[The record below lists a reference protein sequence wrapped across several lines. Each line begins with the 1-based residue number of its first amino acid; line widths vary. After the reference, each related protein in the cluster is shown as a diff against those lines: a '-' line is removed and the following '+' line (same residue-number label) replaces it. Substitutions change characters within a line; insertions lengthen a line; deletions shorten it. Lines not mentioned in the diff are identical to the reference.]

1 MRKRFAVSL
10 AMLASGATLLAS
22 ASFASQHGS
31 TARKGGILRFT
42 LAFGI
47 ENIDPQRSFYS
58 PEWQYEWLTGRML
71 LTFAHRKGA
80 LGYRLVKDGASGYT
94 VSRDGR
100 TYTFRIRPG
109 MKLSDGSR
117 LAAANYK
124 HALLRILHPDV
135 DSSLASLFTDPATV
149 NIVGAS
155 DYIAGRTST
164 VPGIRT
170 RGPHTLI
177 IELVSPSP
185 LLATLMALPPT
196 GGVSRRLPFS
206 AITSVNAS
214 NPLPTGGRYYV
225 QEYVRDR
232 RLRIRKNRFYK
243 ALGAVPIPG
252 VAAGFDYEIG
262 VQQDQALLLIKSTR
276 MGCWPCVDWAVDGLP
291 PGAWDA
297 LFDQYGTKGRARLF
311 PTAVVD
317 YITLN
322 NSKGPFADVNARKAI
337 AWGIDRS
344 RIASVFGRYART
356 PQCSLLTPAV
366 PGYKRCTVY
375 PNTPDLA
382 RARSLASGHLHDR
395 INYWYTSSTS
405 GPQIQQLVTAQL
417 RAIGFDNIE
426 HRPFS
431 SGVFTALGRRGNSYD
446 LAVVGWAALFA
457 DPYAYVNTLLSGD
470 TIRDV
475 LNTNTAYFNDPE
487 ANRLM
492 RAAARLTGRKR
503 LETYGKLDLLIQE
516 RWAPIVILGHRN
528 DRAFFSVRID
538 TKSIFQ
544 SPVYGLD
551 LGRLA
556 LR

>member
-1 MRKRFAVSL
+1 
-10 AMLASGATLLAS
+10 MLVTGTALLAS
-22 ASFASQHGS
+22 ASFASPQGS
-31 TARKGGILRFT
+31 RAKSGGILEFS
-42 LAFGI
+42 LFAGI
-47 ENIDPQRSFYS
+47 ENIDPQRSNYTI
-58 PEWQYEWLTGRML
+58 EWQYEWLTGRML

-117 LAAANYK
+117 LAAPNYK
-124 HALLRILHPDV
+124 RALLRILHPDV
-135 DSSLASLFTDPATV
+135 DSSLALLFTDPATV

-155 DYIAGRTST
+155 DYNAGRTSK
-164 VPGIRT
+164 VPGITT

-177 IELVSPSP
+177 IELASPSP
-185 LLATLMALPPT
+185 LLATLLALPPA
-196 GGVSRRLPFS
+196 GGVSTRLPFS

-214 NPLPTGGRYYV
+214 NPLPAGGRYYV
-225 QEYVRDR
+225 QEYRPDR
-232 RLRIRKNRFYK
+232 FLAIRKNRFYK
-243 ALGAVPIPG
+243 PLGADPTPG
-252 VAAGFDYEIG
+252 VASGFNYQIG
-262 VQQDQALLLIKSTR
+262 IQQDQALLLIKSTR
-276 MGCWPCVDWAVDGLP
+276 MGCWPCVDWAADGLP
-291 PGAWDA
+291 PSAWGA
-297 LFDQYGTKGRARLF
+297 LFDQYGTKGRARVF
-311 PTAVVD
+311 PNAIVD

-344 RIASVFGRYART
+344 LIASVFGRYGRT

-366 PGYKRCTVY
+366 PGYKKCTEY

-382 RARSLASGHLHDR
+382 RARSLASGHLHDH
-395 INYWYTSSTS
+395 INYWYTSS
-405 GPQIQQLVTAQL
+405 GPSITQLVTAQL

-431 SGVFTALGRRGNSYD
+431 SGVFTALGRRGNDYD
-446 LAVVGWAALFA
+446 LAVVGWAAYFP
-457 DPYAYVNTLLSGD
+457 DPYGYVNTLLSGD

-492 RAAARLTGRKR
+492 RDAALLRGQKR
-503 LETYGKLDLLIQE
+503 LEAYGKLDLLIQE
-516 RWAPIVILGHRN
+516 RWAPIVVLGRRN

-538 TKSIFQ
+538 TKSIVQ
-544 SPVYGLD
+544 SLVYGLD